1 MKAINS
7 VNNAVFQQQKMN
19 DNTDDFKKIEESF
32 ECLDM
37 FKFTNKGRI

>member
-1 MKAINS
+1 MIE
-7 VNNAVFQQQKMN
+7 
-19 DNTDDFKKIEESF
+19 NTEDLKKIEESF